1 MPEQA
6 NECNSQKDSVLFD
19 LIVNEIEEGNGFIS
33 FERYMELSLY
43 HSNLGYYTRES
54 HRVGK
59 AGDFITSVSIGKC
72 YGTILAHYFSS
83 LIELQF
89 SKEKQIVIVE
99 FGAEY
104 GDLAIDIMSELKN
117 ILNDEQFQNL
127 KYLVVEPFDSKRRK
141 LKNRLVNEELN
152 NIKVIAD
159 LNEQNNLNGFV
170 LGNEVLDAMPFKRV
184 RFRNKKWVELGVGLE
199 KSDKSLSLIEVE
211 NGIQCEL
218 LSAWA
223 LDASNELP
231 EGFTTE
237 VNLRLNKFIESIYSS
252 FSKVS
257 GLFIDYGSTTD
268 ELIASNRLGGTV
280 RGYSDHKY
288 ITDLLASPGTHDI
301 TANVNFDDFRL
312 MAQRAGFEVI
322 GPIEQY
328 RFLTNAAKNWLI
340 DIEKSQ
346 MQRADKE
353 QIINQF
359 KMLIHPTTM
368 GRSFKMLE
376 IQKCNLL

>member
-211 NGIQCEL
+211 NGIHCESL
-218 LSAWA
+218 RAWSF
-223 LDASNELP
+223 DASNELP

-376 IQKCNLL
+376 IQK

>member
-141 LKNRLVNEELN
+141 LKNRLVNEEFN
-152 NIKVIAD
+152 NIIVIAD

-237 VNLRLNKFIESIYSS
+237 VNLCLNKFIESIYSS

-268 ELIASNRLGGTV
+268 ELIASNKLGGTV

-312 MAQRAGFEVI
+312 IAQRAGFEVI

-376 IQKCNLL
+376 IQK

>member
-159 LNEQNNLNGFV
+159 LNDQNNLNGFV

-376 IQKCNLL
+376 IQK

>member
-43 HSNLGYYTRES
+43 HSDLGYYTRES

-127 KYLVVEPFDSKRRK
+127 KYLVVEPFDSKRGK
-141 LKNRLVNEELN
+141 LKNRLVNEEFN
-152 NIKVIAD
+152 NIIVIAD

-312 MAQRAGFEVI
+312 IAQRAGFEVI

-376 IQKCNLL
+376 IQK

>member
-159 LNEQNNLNGFV
+159 LNDQNNLNGFV
-170 LGNEVLDAMPFKRV
+170 LANEVLDAMPFKRV

-280 RGYSDHKY
+280 RGYSDHEY

-376 IQKCNLL
+376 IQK

>member
-43 HSNLGYYTRES
+43 HSDLGYYTRES

-268 ELIASNRLGGTV
+268 ELIASNKLGGTV

-376 IQKCNLL
+376 IQK

>member
-280 RGYSDHKY
+280 RGYSDHNY

-312 MAQRAGFEVI
+312 IAQRAGFEVV

-376 IQKCNLL
+376 IQK

>member
-72 YGTILAHYFSS
+72 YGTILANYFSS

-237 VNLRLNKFIESIYSS
+237 VNLCLNKFIESIYSS

-376 IQKCNLL
+376 IQK

>member
-83 LIELQF
+83 LIEFQF

-237 VNLRLNKFIESIYSS
+237 VNLCLNKFIESIYSS

-376 IQKCNLL
+376 IQK

>member
-268 ELIASNRLGGTV
+268 ELIASNKLGGTV

-312 MAQRAGFEVI
+312 IAQRAGFEVI

-376 IQKCNLL
+376 IQK

>member
-159 LNEQNNLNGFV
+159 LNEKNNLNGFV

-376 IQKCNLL
+376 IQK

>member
-159 LNEQNNLNGFV
+159 LNDQNNLNGFV

-211 NGIQCEL
+211 NGIQCGL

-376 IQKCNLL
+376 IQK

>member
-43 HSNLGYYTRES
+43 HSDLGYYTRES

-127 KYLVVEPFDSKRRK
+127 KYLVVEPFDSKRGK

-152 NIKVIAD
+152 NIIVIAD

-237 VNLRLNKFIESIYSS
+237 VNLCLNKFIESIYSS

-268 ELIASNRLGGTV
+268 ELIASNKLGGTV

-312 MAQRAGFEVI
+312 IAQRAGFEVI

-376 IQKCNLL
+376 IQK

>member
-152 NIKVIAD
+152 NIIVIAD

-376 IQKCNLL
+376 IQK

>member
-141 LKNRLVNEELN
+141 LKNRLVKEELN

-376 IQKCNLL
+376 IQK

>member
-43 HSNLGYYTRES
+43 HSDLGYYTRES

-312 MAQRAGFEVI
+312 IAQRAGFEVI

-346 MQRADKE
+346 LQRADKE
-353 QIINQF
+353 NIINQF

-376 IQKCNLL
+376 IQK

>member
-127 KYLVVEPFDSKRRK
+127 KYLVVEPFDAKRRK

-211 NGIQCEL
+211 NGI
-218 LSAWA
+218 
-223 LDASNELP
+223 
-231 EGFTTE
+231 
-237 VNLRLNKFIESIYSS
+237 
-252 FSKVS
+252 
-257 GLFIDYGSTTD
+257 
-268 ELIASNRLGGTV
+268 
-280 RGYSDHKY
+280 
-288 ITDLLASPGTHDI
+288 
-301 TANVNFDDFRL
+301 
-312 MAQRAGFEVI
+312 
-322 GPIEQY
+322 
-328 RFLTNAAKNWLI
+328 
-340 DIEKSQ
+340 
-346 MQRADKE
+346 
-353 QIINQF
+353 
-359 KMLIHPTTM
+359 
-368 GRSFKMLE
+368 
-376 IQKCNLL
+376 

>member
-141 LKNRLVNEELN
+141 LKNRLVNEEFN
-152 NIKVIAD
+152 NIIVIAD

-312 MAQRAGFEVI
+312 IAQRAGFEVI

-376 IQKCNLL
+376 IQK

>member
-152 NIKVIAD
+152 NIIVIAD

-237 VNLRLNKFIESIYSS
+237 VNLCLNKFIESIYSS

-268 ELIASNRLGGTV
+268 ELIASNKLGGTV

-312 MAQRAGFEVI
+312 IAQRAGFEVI

-376 IQKCNLL
+376 IQK

>member
-43 HSNLGYYTRES
+43 HSDLGYYTRES

-152 NIKVIAD
+152 NIKVIPD

-170 LGNEVLDAMPFKRV
+170 LGNEVLDAIPFKRV

-376 IQKCNLL
+376 IQK

>member
-237 VNLRLNKFIESIYSS
+237 VNLRLNKFIESINSS

-376 IQKCNLL
+376 IQK

>member
-376 IQKCNLL
+376 IQK

>member
-89 SKEKQIVIVE
+89 SKEQQIVIVE

-141 LKNRLVNEELN
+141 LKNRLINEELK
-152 NIKVIAD
+152 NIIVIAD

-184 RFRNKKWVELGVGLE
+184 RLRNKKWVELGVGLE

-237 VNLRLNKFIESIYSS
+237 VNLRLNKFIDSIYSS

-312 MAQRAGFEVI
+312 IAQRAGFEVI

-346 MQRADKE
+346 LQRADKE
-353 QIINQF
+353 KIINQF

-376 IQKCNLL
+376 IQK

>member
-301 TANVNFDDFRL
+301 TANVNFDDFRM

-376 IQKCNLL
+376 IQK

>member
-141 LKNRLVNEELN
+141 LKNRLINEELN
-152 NIKVIAD
+152 NIIVIAD

-184 RFRNKKWVELGVGLE
+184 RLRNKKWVELGVGLE

-312 MAQRAGFEVI
+312 IAQRAGFEVI

-376 IQKCNLL
+376 IQK

>member
-141 LKNRLVNEELN
+141 LKNRLVNEEFN
-152 NIKVIAD
+152 NIIVIAD

-237 VNLRLNKFIESIYSS
+237 VNLCLNKFIESIYSS

-268 ELIASNRLGGTV
+268 ELIASNKLGGTV

-376 IQKCNLL
+376 IQK

>member
-43 HSNLGYYTRES
+43 HSDLGYYTRES

-89 SKEKQIVIVE
+89 SKENQIVIVE

-104 GDLAIDIMSELKN
+104 GDLAIDIMRELKN
-117 ILNDEQFQNL
+117 ILKDEQFQNL

-141 LKNRLVNEELN
+141 LKNRLVNQGIN
-152 NIKVIAD
+152 NIIVIAD

-237 VNLRLNKFIESIYSS
+237 VNLCLNKFIESIYSS

-268 ELIASNRLGGTV
+268 ELIASNRLSGTV

-312 MAQRAGFEVI
+312 MAQRAGFQVI

-346 MQRADKE
+346 MQRADK
-353 QIINQF
+353 
-359 KMLIHPTTM
+359 
-368 GRSFKMLE
+368 
-376 IQKCNLL
+376 

>member
-141 LKNRLVNEELN
+141 LKNRLVNEKLN

-376 IQKCNLL
+376 IQK

>member
-89 SKEKQIVIVE
+89 SKVKQIVIVE

-237 VNLRLNKFIESIYSS
+237 VNLRLNKFIESIHSS

-268 ELIASNRLGGTV
+268 ELIASNKLGGTV

-376 IQKCNLL
+376 IQK

>member
-312 MAQRAGFEVI
+312 MAQRAGFEVN

-376 IQKCNLL
+376 IQK

>member
-89 SKEKQIVIVE
+89 SKEQQIVIVE

-104 GDLAIDIMSELKN
+104 GDLAIDIMSELQN

-237 VNLRLNKFIESIYSS
+237 VNLCLNKFIESIYSS

-376 IQKCNLL
+376 IQK